1 MGLIFSTHTNKK
13 ELIIKYKEVLKLTK
27 KRKIENKNT
36 GHKSKEIVYRKI

>member
-13 ELIIKYKEVLKLTK
+13 GLIIKYKEVLKLRK
-27 KRKIENKNT
+27 KIENKNT